1 MIEVRAIC
9 PRYGLHFFTYVVQ
22 AFATPCLQFFT
33 SPPHTL
39 AEQVNKLRL
48 IFVSQKDDINA
59 TGAHAAESSGVV
71 TRRRP

>member
-1 MIEVRAIC
+1 MIGVRAIC

-39 AEQVNKLRL
+39 AEQEKKLQL
-48 IFVSQKDDINA
+48 I
-59 TGAHAAESSGVV
+59 SSARGMRWRDEHRVF
-71 TRRRP
+71 TR